1 MQDVVLEDRYAREE
15 QPYGTGGA
23 CTPVDE
29 GGLELAELFGG
40 DVAQTLEG
48 LFRALKPRLLGKV
61 V

>member
-48 LFRALKPRLLGKV
+48 LF
-61 V
+61 